1 MQKPKFLSLTKDTA
15 QKIAESPMKI
25 ELKEASDPTVKM
37 IEISGEFDK
46 DHPTLVAARKL
57 IEDNCDP
64 KYLQSFDEYSEQLKQ
79 QLQKKNKP

>member
-25 ELKEASDPTVKM
+25 EMKDAPDPTVKM

-46 DHPTLVAARKL
+46 EHPTLVAARKL